1 MCVKQGPYHCY
12 KKWTKNHYLNFLE
25 MDGFKDFVELKEV
38 RQWMELKAVELV
50 IDGFLR
56 IRNFWESETM
66 DEYEIASQISVM
78 NPRELE

>member
-1 MCVKQGPYHCY
+1 MCQGPYHCY
-12 KKWTKNHYLNFLE
+12 KKVNKKFTILIFLE

-56 IRNFWESETM
+56 IRTF
-66 DEYEIASQISVM
+66 
-78 NPRELE
+78 